1 MSRTLQI
8 KDHLRPA
15 GIAAAAVIA
24 AGFAEFAVGR
34 EPVCT
39 CGSIKLWHGVV
50 LSAENSQ
57 HLADWYTPSHVVHGL
72 AFFGLTWLVLRRMSL
87 AWRFAIAVVAEAAW
101 EVLEN
106 TPLVIDRYRAATISL
121 DYYGDSIVNSMSDIG
136 AMMLGFALAASAR
149 WWISLS
155 AAVAMEAAMAF
166 FIRDNLLLNI
176 LMLIR
181 PVEAIRRWQ
190 AGG

>member
-87 AWRFAIAVVAEAAW
+87 AWRFAIAVVAEAA
-101 EVLEN
+101 
-106 TPLVIDRYRAATISL
+106 
-121 DYYGDSIVNSMSDIG
+121 
-136 AMMLGFALAASAR
+136 
-149 WWISLS
+149 
-155 AAVAMEAAMAF
+155 
-166 FIRDNLLLNI
+166 
-176 LMLIR
+176 
-181 PVEAIRRWQ
+181 
-190 AGG
+190 